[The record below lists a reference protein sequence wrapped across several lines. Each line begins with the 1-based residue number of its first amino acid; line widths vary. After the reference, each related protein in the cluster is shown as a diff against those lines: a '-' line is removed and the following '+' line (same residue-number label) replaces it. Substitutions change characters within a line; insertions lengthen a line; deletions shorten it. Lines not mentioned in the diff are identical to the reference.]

1 MRIEARTKILEEGD
15 TVVDEEVD
23 IEDVSEEAVGEAVAL
38 VVEGVGDKAGLG
50 EVDGSELEE
59 PARLAGVVVHGDE
72 GSNDGFMLM

>member
-38 VVEGVGDKAGLG
+38 VVKGAGGEAGLG

-59 PARLAGVVVHGDE
+59 PARLADVVVHDNE